1 MSSTRRK
8 ENEVN
13 ILAMLDR
20 HEAAG
25 IPQRIL
31 RGLRGLPAAAWYGAA
46 GVLVCVLVGVLAWLA
61 RDSDP
66 STSADTALAG
76 AVAVKPA
83 EPIAAAP
90 PELASASLV
99 VPDALPDPDPVPA
112 AGAAI
117 VDVAPAPAAAPD
129 ASEAPV
135 HALPPPH
142 AGRMAPHE
150 FAREPQRLAAHA
162 ATGKSALRTAADK
175 APATGSRPALAHGE
189 PRRRHSASLPKAAPE
204 PVDTD
209 VALIS
214 AIIQHANQRQ
224 EAEDAARKP

>member
-25 IPQRIL
+25 LPQRIL
-31 RGLRGLPAAAWYGAA
+31 RGLRGLPAVAWYGAA

-66 STSADTALAG
+66 PASADTALAG
-76 AVAVKPA
+76 AVTVKPA
-83 EPIAAAP
+83 EAIAAAP
-90 PELASASLV
+90 PEPASASLAA
-99 VPDALPDPDPVPA
+99 PDALPGPVPDPDPVPA

-117 VDVAPAPAAAPD
+117 VDVAPAPAPAAEPEE
-129 ASEAPV
+129 SEAPV
-135 HALPPPH
+135 HALPPQH
-142 AGRMAPHE
+142 AGRAAPHE
-150 FAREPQRLAAHA
+150 FAREPQRLATHT
-162 ATGKSALRTAADK
+162 ATGQSALHTAAGK
-175 APATGSRPALAHGE
+175 ALAHGE
-189 PRRRHSASLPKAAPE
+189 PRRRHSTSLPKAAPE
-204 PVDTD
+204 PLDTD

-224 EAEDAARKP
+224 EAEDTARKP